1 MTSFKPHIVISSGE
15 PSGIGLDLCVL
26 LSTKKFPAFITV
38 VGDKNALADRAA
50 QLNKSITFYENTSIE
65 HKGDHS
71 LSIHHIPACENI
83 QTGLLNPK
91 NNQYVI
97 DVLNFALDGCL
108 NKSFDALVTAPIH
121 KSIINE
127 SQPFTGHTEYIAHYT
142 DTKNEVMMLTSK
154 TMKVALV
161 TTHVPLSQVS
171 RLITS
176 EKLEQTL
183 RTIHRDLIHRFKI
196 NSPKIFV
203 AGLNPHAGENGI
215 LGLEEINILTPVINK
230 LKLEGMLIEG
240 PLPADTLFTEKYI
253 QKADCFLAMYHDQG
267 LAVFKHA
274 NFGLGV
280 NVTLGLPIIRTSVDH
295 GTAIDLAGLGNI
307 DPNSF
312 YSAIDL
318 AIDLAQKSHA

>member
-230 LKLEGMLIEG
+230 LKLAGMLIEG

-295 GTAIDLAGLGNI
+295 GTAIDLAGVGNI

-318 AIDLAQKSHA
+318 AIDLAQKSHV

>member
-1 MTSFKPHIVISSGE
+1 LTAFKPHIVISSGE
-15 PSGIGLDLCVL
+15 PAGIGLDLCVL

-38 VGDKNALADRAA
+38 VGDKNALTDRAA
-50 QLNKSITFYENTSIE
+50 RLNKSITLYENVPID
-65 HKGDHS
+65 HKGDNS

-91 NNQYVI
+91 NNQYVL

-108 NKSFDALVTAPIH
+108 NKSFDALITAPIH

-142 DTKNEVMMLTSK
+142 QAKNEVMMLASK

-171 RLITS
+171 HLITS
-176 EKLEQTL
+176 EKLEQTI

-196 NSPKIFV
+196 NNPVIFV
-203 AGLNPHAGENGI
+203 AGLNPHAGENGV
-215 LGLEEINILTPVINK
+215 LGLEEINILAPVIIK
-230 LKLEGMLIEG
+230 LKCEGMLIEG

-295 GTAIDLAGLGNI
+295 GTAIDLAGQGNI

-312 YSAIDL
+312 FSAIDL
-318 AIDLAQKSHA
+318 AINLAQKSHA

>member
-295 GTAIDLAGLGNI
+295 GTAIDLAGVGNI

>member
-171 RLITS
+171 QLITS

-183 RTIHRDLIHRFKI
+183 RTIHRDLIDRFKI
-196 NSPKIFV
+196 NNPVIFV

-295 GTAIDLAGLGNI
+295 GTAIDLAGVGNI

-318 AIDLAQKSHA
+318 AIDLAQKSHV

>member
-1 MTSFKPHIVISSGE
+1 LTSFKPHIVISSGE

-26 LSTKKFPAFITV
+26 LSTKKFPAFISV

-71 LSIHHIPACENI
+71 LSIHHIPAYENI

-142 DTKNEVMMLTSK
+142 DTKNEVMMLSSK

-318 AIDLAQKSHA
+318 AIDLAQKSHV

>member
-71 LSIHHIPACENI
+71 LSIHHIPAFENI

-230 LKLEGMLIEG
+230 LKLKGMLIEG

-295 GTAIDLAGLGNI
+295 GTAIDLAGVGNI

-318 AIDLAQKSHA
+318 AIDLAQKSHV

>member
-230 LKLEGMLIEG
+230 LKLAGMLIEG

-318 AIDLAQKSHA
+318 AIDLAQKSHV

>member
-1 MTSFKPHIVISSGE
+1 MTAFKPHIVISSGE
-15 PSGIGLDLCVL
+15 PAGIGLDLCVL

-38 VGDKNALADRAA
+38 VGDKNALTDRANR
-50 QLNKSITFYENTSIE
+50 LNKSITLYENVPIE

-83 QTGLLNPK
+83 QTGLLNPR
-91 NNQYVI
+91 NNQYVL

-142 DTKNEVMMLTSK
+142 QAKNAVMMLASK

-171 RLITS
+171 HLITS
-176 EKLEQTL
+176 EKLEQTI
-183 RTIHRDLIHRFKI
+183 RTIHRDFIHRFKI
-196 NSPKIFV
+196 NNPAIFV
-203 AGLNPHAGENGI
+203 AGLNPHAGENGV
-215 LGLEEINILTPVINK
+215 LGLEEINILTPVISK
-230 LKLEGMLIEG
+230 LKCEGMLIEG

-295 GTAIDLAGLGNI
+295 GTAIDLAGQGNI

-312 YSAIDL
+312 FSAIDL

>member
-1 MTSFKPHIVISSGE
+1 MSFFKPHIVISSGE
-15 PSGIGLDLCVL
+15 PAGIGLDLCVL
-26 LSTKKFPAFITV
+26 LSEKKFPAFITV
-38 VGDKNALADRAA
+38 VGDKHALSHRAS
-50 QLNKSITFYENTSIE
+50 QLNKTITFRENKLIE
-65 HKGDHS
+65 HEGDHS
-71 LSIHHIPACENI
+71 LSIIHIPAQDNI
-83 QTGLLNPK
+83 KAGILNPK
-91 NNQYVI
+91 NNGYVL

-142 DTKNEVMMLTSK
+142 HTKNEVMLLASK
-154 TMKVALV
+154 SMKVALL

-176 EKLEQTL
+176 QKFEETL
-183 RTIHRDLIHRFKI
+183 KTIHRDLIQRFKI
-196 NSPKIFV
+196 NDPVIFV
-203 AGLNPHAGENGI
+203 AGLNPHAGENGV
-215 LGLEEINILTPVINK
+215 LGLEEIDILMPVINK

-240 PLPADTLFTEKYI
+240 PFPADTLFTEKYI

-295 GTAIDLAGLGNI
+295 GTAIDLAGKGDI

-312 YSAIDL
+312 YSAIEL
-318 AIDLAQKSHA
+318 AIELAQKARS

>member
-318 AIDLAQKSHA
+318 AIDLAQKSHV

>member
-1 MTSFKPHIVISSGE
+1 LTAFKPHIVISSGE
-15 PSGIGLDLCVL
+15 PAGIGLDLCVL

-38 VGDKNALADRAA
+38 VGDKNALTDRANR
-50 QLNKSITFYENTSIE
+50 LNKSITLYENVPIE

-91 NNQYVI
+91 NNQYVL

-142 DTKNEVMMLTSK
+142 QAKNEVMMLASK

-171 RLITS
+171 HLITS
-176 EKLEQTL
+176 EKLEQTIK
-183 RTIHRDLIHRFKI
+183 TIHRDLIHRFKI
-196 NSPKIFV
+196 KNPAIFV

-215 LGLEEINILTPVINK
+215 LGLEEINILTPVISK
-230 LKLEGMLIEG
+230 LKCEGMLIEG

-295 GTAIDLAGLGNI
+295 GTAIDLAGQGNI

-312 YSAIDL
+312 FSAIDL

>member
-50 QLNKSITFYENTSIE
+50 QLNKSITFYENTSLE

-71 LSIHHIPACENI
+71 LSIHHLPVCENI

-295 GTAIDLAGLGNI
+295 GTAIDLAGVGNI

-318 AIDLAQKSHA
+318 AIDLAQKSHV

>member
-1 MTSFKPHIVISSGE
+1 LTSFKPHIVISSGE

-26 LSTKKFPAFITV
+26 LSTKKFPAFISV

-50 QLNKSITFYENTSIE
+50 QLNKSIIFYENTSIE

-318 AIDLAQKSHA
+318 AIDLAQKSHV

>member
-196 NSPKIFV
+196 YSPKIFV

-295 GTAIDLAGLGNI
+295 GTAIDLAGVGNI

-318 AIDLAQKSHA
+318 AIDLAQKSHV

>member
-142 DTKNEVMMLTSK
+142 DTKNEVMMLTSI

-295 GTAIDLAGLGNI
+295 GTAIDLAGVGNI

-318 AIDLAQKSHA
+318 AIDLAQKSHV

>member
-196 NSPKIFV
+196 NNPKIFV

-295 GTAIDLAGLGNI
+295 GTAIDLAGVGNI

-318 AIDLAQKSHA
+318 AIDLAQKSHV

>member
-1 MTSFKPHIVISSGE
+1 MTAFKPHIVISSGE
-15 PSGIGLDLCVL
+15 PAGIGLDLCVL

-38 VGDKNALADRAA
+38 VGDKNALADRASH
-50 QLNKSITFYENTSIE
+50 LNKSIIFYENTSIE

-71 LSIHHIPACENI
+71 LSIHHIPACETI

-183 RTIHRDLIHRFKI
+183 RTTHRDLIHRFKI

-240 PLPADTLFTEKYI
+240 PFPADTLFTEKYI

-318 AIDLAQKSHA
+318 AIDLAQKSHV

>member
-1 MTSFKPHIVISSGE
+1 LTAFKPHIVISSGE
-15 PSGIGLDLCVL
+15 PAGIGLDLCVL

-38 VGDKNALADRAA
+38 VGDKNALTDRANR
-50 QLNKSITFYENTSIE
+50 LNKSITLYENVPLE

-83 QTGLLNPK
+83 QTGLLNPR
-91 NNQYVI
+91 NNQYVL

-142 DTKNEVMMLTSK
+142 QAKNEVMMLASK

-171 RLITS
+171 HLITS
-176 EKLEQTL
+176 EKLEQTIK
-183 RTIHRDLIHRFKI
+183 TIHRDLIHRFKI
-196 NSPKIFV
+196 KNPAIFV
-203 AGLNPHAGENGI
+203 AGLNPHAGENGV
-215 LGLEEINILTPVINK
+215 LGLEEINILTPVISK
-230 LKLEGMLIEG
+230 LKCEGMLIEG

-295 GTAIDLAGLGNI
+295 GTAIDLAGQGNI

-312 YSAIDL
+312 FSAIDL

>member
-26 LSTKKFPAFITV
+26 LSTKKFPAFISV

-50 QLNKSITFYENTSIE
+50 QLNKSITFYDNTSIE

-71 LSIHHIPACENI
+71 LSVHHIPACENI

-280 NVTLGLPIIRTSVDH
+280 NITLGLPIIRTSVDH

-318 AIDLAQKSHA
+318 AIDLAQKSHV

>member
-1 MTSFKPHIVISSGE
+1 M
-15 PSGIGLDLCVL
+15 
-26 LSTKKFPAFITV
+26 

-295 GTAIDLAGLGNI
+295 GTAIDLAGVGNI

-318 AIDLAQKSHA
+318 AIDLAQKSHV

>member
-1 MTSFKPHIVISSGE
+1 LTAFKPHIVISSGE
-15 PSGIGLDLCVL
+15 PAGIGLDLCVL

-38 VGDKNALADRAA
+38 VGDKNALTDRAA
-50 QLNKSITFYENTSIE
+50 RLNKSITLYENVPIE

-91 NNQYVI
+91 NNQYVL

-108 NKSFDALVTAPIH
+108 NKSFDALITAPIH

-142 DTKNEVMMLTSK
+142 QAKNEVMMLASK

-171 RLITS
+171 HLITS
-176 EKLEQTL
+176 EKLEQTI

-196 NSPKIFV
+196 NNPVIFV
-203 AGLNPHAGENGI
+203 AGLNPHAGENGV
-215 LGLEEINILTPVINK
+215 LGLEEINILAPVIIK
-230 LKLEGMLIEG
+230 LKCEGMLIEG

-295 GTAIDLAGLGNI
+295 GTAIDLAGQGNI

-312 YSAIDL
+312 FSAIDL
-318 AIDLAQKSHA
+318 AINLAQKSHA

>member
-1 MTSFKPHIVISSGE
+1 LTSFKPHIVISSGE

-50 QLNKSITFYENTSIE
+50 HLNKSITFYENASLE

-71 LSIHHIPACENI
+71 LSIHHIPVCENI

-183 RTIHRDLIHRFKI
+183 RTTHRDLIHRFKI

-318 AIDLAQKSHA
+318 AIDLAQKSHV

>member
-1 MTSFKPHIVISSGE
+1 LTSFKPHIVISSGE

-295 GTAIDLAGLGNI
+295 GTAIDLAGVGNI

-318 AIDLAQKSHA
+318 AIDLAQKSHV

>member
-1 MTSFKPHIVISSGE
+1 MSFFKPHIVISSGE
-15 PSGIGLDLCVL
+15 PAGIGLDLCVL
-26 LSTKKFPAFITV
+26 LSEKKFPAFITV
-38 VGDKNALADRAA
+38 VADKNALSHRAS
-50 QLNKSITFYENTSIE
+50 QLNKTITLYENKLIE

-71 LSIHHIPACENI
+71 LSISHVSARDDIEA
-83 QTGLLNPK
+83 GVLNSK
-91 NNQYVI
+91 NNSYVLDI
-97 DVLNFALDGCL
+97 LNIALDGCL

-127 SQPFTGHTEYIAHYT
+127 SHSFTGHTEYIAHYT
-142 DTKNEVMMLTSK
+142 HTKNEVMLLASK
-154 TMKVALV
+154 SMKVALV

-176 EKLEQTL
+176 KKIEETL
-183 RTIHRDLIHRFKI
+183 KTIHRDLTQRFKI
-196 NSPKIFV
+196 NNPVIFV
-203 AGLNPHAGENGI
+203 AGLNPHAGENGV
-215 LGLEEINILTPVINK
+215 LGLEEIDILIPVINK
-230 LKLEGMLIEG
+230 LKSKGMLIEG
-240 PLPADTLFTEKYI
+240 PFPADTLFTEKYI
-253 QKADCFLAMYHDQG
+253 KKADCFLAMYHDQG

-295 GTAIDLAGLGNI
+295 GTAIDLAGKGTI

-318 AIDLAQKSHA
+318 AIDLAQKSHS

>member
-38 VGDKNALADRAA
+38 VGDKNALADRAT

-295 GTAIDLAGLGNI
+295 GTAIDLAGVGNI

-318 AIDLAQKSHA
+318 AIDLAQKSHV

>member
-1 MTSFKPHIVISSGE
+1 MIAFKPHIVISSGE
-15 PSGIGLDLCVL
+15 PAGIGLDLCVL

-295 GTAIDLAGLGNI
+295 GTAIDLAGVGNI

-318 AIDLAQKSHA
+318 AIDLAQKSHV

>member
-1 MTSFKPHIVISSGE
+1 LTSFKPHIVISSGE

-26 LSTKKFPAFITV
+26 LSTKKFPAFISV

-318 AIDLAQKSHA
+318 AIDLAQKSHV

>member
-26 LSTKKFPAFITV
+26 LSTKKFPAFISV

-83 QTGLLNPK
+83 QTGLLNLK

-318 AIDLAQKSHA
+318 AIDLAQKSHV

>member
-71 LSIHHIPACENI
+71 LSIHHIPAYENI

-318 AIDLAQKSHA
+318 AIDLAQKSHV

>member
-1 MTSFKPHIVISSGE
+1 LTSFKPHIVISSGE

-26 LSTKKFPAFITV
+26 LSTKKFPAFISV

-127 SQPFTGHTEYIAHYT
+127 SQPFTGPY
-142 DTKNEVMMLTSK
+142 
-154 TMKVALV
+154 
-161 TTHVPLSQVS
+161 
-171 RLITS
+171 
-176 EKLEQTL
+176 
-183 RTIHRDLIHRFKI
+183 
-196 NSPKIFV
+196 
-203 AGLNPHAGENGI
+203 
-215 LGLEEINILTPVINK
+215 
-230 LKLEGMLIEG
+230 
-240 PLPADTLFTEKYI
+240 
-253 QKADCFLAMYHDQG
+253 
-267 LAVFKHA
+267 
-274 NFGLGV
+274 
-280 NVTLGLPIIRTSVDH
+280 
-295 GTAIDLAGLGNI
+295 
-307 DPNSF
+307 
-312 YSAIDL
+312 
-318 AIDLAQKSHA
+318 

>member
-1 MTSFKPHIVISSGE
+1 MSFFKPHIVIGSGE
-15 PSGIGLDLCVL
+15 PAGIGLDLCVL
-26 LSTKKFPAFITV
+26 LSEKKFPAFITV
-38 VGDKNALADRAA
+38 VGDKNALSHRASHLGKTIA
-50 QLNKSITFYENTSIE
+50 FHENKLIE

-71 LSIHHIPACENI
+71 LSISHVPARDGI
-83 QTGLLNPK
+83 KAGVLNPK
-91 NNQYVI
+91 NNSYVL

-108 NKSFDALVTAPIH
+108 NKSFDAIVTGPIH

-127 SQPFTGHTEYIAHYT
+127 SQSFTGHTEYIAHYT
-142 DTKNEVMMLTSK
+142 HAKNQVMLLASK
-154 TMKVALV
+154 SMKVALV
-161 TTHVPLSQVS
+161 TTHVPLAQVC

-176 EKLEQTL
+176 QKLEETL
-183 RTIHRDLIHRFKI
+183 KTIHRDLIHRFKI
-196 NSPKIFV
+196 NNPVIFV

-215 LGLEEINILTPVINK
+215 LGLEEIDILIPVINK

-240 PLPADTLFTEKYI
+240 PFPADTLFTEKYI
-253 QKADCFLAMYHDQG
+253 KKADCFLAMYHDQG

-295 GTAIDLAGLGNI
+295 GTAIDLAGKGTIN
-307 DPNSF
+307 PNSF

-318 AIDLAQKSHA
+318 AIDLAQKSRS

>member
-1 MTSFKPHIVISSGE
+1 MTAFKPHIVISSGE
-15 PSGIGLDLCVL
+15 PAGIGLDLCVL

-38 VGDKNALADRAA
+38 VGDKNALTDRAA
-50 QLNKSITFYENTSIE
+50 RLNKSITLYENVPIE

-83 QTGLLNPK
+83 QTGLLNPR
-91 NNQYVI
+91 NNQYVL

-127 SQPFTGHTEYIAHYT
+127 SQPFTGHTEYIANYT
-142 DTKNEVMMLTSK
+142 QAKNEVMMLASK

-171 RLITS
+171 HLITS
-176 EKLEQTL
+176 EKLEQTIK
-183 RTIHRDLIHRFKI
+183 TIHRDLIHRFKI
-196 NSPKIFV
+196 KNPAIFV
-203 AGLNPHAGENGI
+203 AGLNPHAGENGV
-215 LGLEEINILTPVINK
+215 LGLEEINILTPVISK
-230 LKLEGMLIEG
+230 LKCEGMLIEG

-295 GTAIDLAGLGNI
+295 GTAIDLAGQGNI

>member
-1 MTSFKPHIVISSGE
+1 LTSFKPHIVISSGE

-26 LSTKKFPAFITV
+26 LSTKKFPAFISV

-196 NSPKIFV
+196 NNPKIFV

-318 AIDLAQKSHA
+318 AIDLAQKSHV

>member
-26 LSTKKFPAFITV
+26 LSTKKFPAFISV

-50 QLNKSITFYENTSIE
+50 QLNKSITFYENTTIE

-318 AIDLAQKSHA
+318 AIDLAQKSHV

>member
-1 MTSFKPHIVISSGE
+1 LTSFKPHIVISSGE

-26 LSTKKFPAFITV
+26 LSTKKFPAFISV

-127 SQPFTGHTEYIAHYT
+127 SQLFTGHTEYIAHYT

-318 AIDLAQKSHA
+318 AIDLAQKSHV

>member
-1 MTSFKPHIVISSGE
+1 MTAFKPHIVISSGE

-142 DTKNEVMMLTSK
+142 DTKNEVMMLTSI

-295 GTAIDLAGLGNI
+295 GTAIDLAGVGNI

-318 AIDLAQKSHA
+318 AIDLAQKSHV

>member
-1 MTSFKPHIVISSGE
+1 MTAFKPHIVISSGE
-15 PSGIGLDLCVL
+15 PAGIGLDLCVL

-50 QLNKSITFYENTSIE
+50 HLNKSIIFYENTSIE

-71 LSIHHIPACENI
+71 LSIHHIPACETI
-83 QTGLLNPK
+83 QIGLLNPK

-97 DVLNFALDGCL
+97 DVLNYALDGCL

-183 RTIHRDLIHRFKI
+183 RTTYRDLIHRFKI

-240 PLPADTLFTEKYI
+240 PFPADTLFTEKYI

-318 AIDLAQKSHA
+318 AIDLAQKSHL